1 MITFAGNYSNGNFV
15 YSDTNEALRMQ
26 LVSILNTPIGSRPYA
41 PTYGS
46 NIRNYRFSVLNY
58 FTISM
63 IGQEIKNAVQFMTGV
78 TLTGISY
85 SLEDNKL
92 QFSVDLLYLSDV
104 VRVNLTV
111 VDGVAS

>member
-1 MITFAGNYSNGNFV
+1 MITFAGKYENDNFK
-15 YSDTNEALRMQ
+15 YSDDVEAIKMQ
-26 LVSILNTPIGSRPYA
+26 LVSILNTPIGTRFYA

-46 NIRNYRFSVLNY
+46 NIRNYRFSILNY

-63 IGQEIKNAVQFMTGV
+63 IGQEIKNAIQFMSGV
-78 TLTGISY
+78 TLANISY
-85 SLEDNKL
+85 EVDNNKL
-92 QFSVDLLYLSDV
+92 LFTIDLYYLSEI